1 MELKRVTPKEKT
13 TIWEMQKEA
22 FAELLARYKD
32 YETSPGNEP
41 VEKIEAKLLQP
52 YTYFY
57 YIIVKNHVVG
67 AIRVVDR
74 KDGSPKRIAPLF
86 IMKQYRNK
94 GYAQSAIAEAEKIHG
109 QHNWTLDTILQE
121 DGNCYL
127 YEKMG
132 YHKTGQSE
140 IINDKMTIVYYKKD

>member
-57 YIIVKNHVVG
+57 YIIVN
-67 AIRVVDR
+67 
-74 KDGSPKRIAPLF
+74 
-86 IMKQYRNK
+86 Q
-94 GYAQSAIAEAEKIHG
+94 
-109 QHNWTLDTILQE
+109 
-121 DGNCYL
+121 C
-127 YEKMG
+127 
-132 YHKTGQSE
+132 
-140 IINDKMTIVYYKKD
+140 